1 MRLDVPYPYM
11 HYLPF
16 VPSFYCINHIYYII
30 MFCFFF
36 FFVCY
41 IYISTSVVC
50 LFYIHLYLLYY
61 SKLNIINYKL
71 RLKGV
76 LSKAG
81 GCSDQTTAECAS

>member
-36 FFVCY
+36 FCVLY
-41 IYISTSVVC
+41 IYIHERG
-50 LFYIHLYLLYY
+50 LFVLYSFIFVILF
-61 SKLNIINYKL
+61 
-71 RLKGV
+71 
-76 LSKAG
+76 
-81 GCSDQTTAECAS
+81 